1 MKRTQVRLFTMVL
14 LLLLSLTLF
23 NCKKKDTET
32 QFVIKVDSIQLADT
46 VEVGTAL
53 RIEFFGTIGPNG
65 CYSFSHDET
74 DFVQTTVSIKLWG
87 KNSGAGDCPAVI
99 VKLDGMYMDV
109 NFNSSGTYTIQIV
122 QPDNSKLLKTV
133 VVTDPI

>member
-1 MKRTQVRLFTMVL
+1 MKSQFRGFTVILFL
-14 LLLLSLTLF
+14 ILSLSLF

-53 RIEFFGTIGPNG
+53 RIKFFGTIGPNG

-74 DFVQTTVSIKLWG
+74 DFIQTTVSIKLWG
-87 KNSGAGDCPAVI
+87 KNSGAGNCPAVV

-122 QPDNSKLLKTV
+122 QPDNSKLTEMV
-133 VVTDPI
+133 VVEDS

>member
-1 MKRTQVRLFTMVL
+1 MRNIQNRIFPGVL
-14 LLLLSLTLF
+14 LLLLSLSLF

-32 QFVIKVDSIQLADT
+32 QFVIKVDSIRVADT
-46 VEVGTAL
+46 VAVGTSL

-74 DFVQTTVSIKLWG
+74 DFVQTTVLIKLWG
-87 KNSGAGDCPAVI
+87 KNSGSGDCPDVI

-109 NFNSSGTYTIQIV
+109 NFNSAGTYTIQIV
-122 QPDNSKLLKTV
+122 QPDNSKLTKDV
-133 VVTDPI
+133 VVEDI

>member
-1 MKRTQVRLFTMVL
+1 MKTNRIFIAVLF
-14 LLLLSLTLF
+14 LLLSFSLI

-87 KNSGAGDCPAVI
+87 KNSGANDCPDVE
-99 VKLDGMYMDV
+99 VTLDGMYMDV
-109 NFNSSGTYTIQIV
+109 NFNSSGTYTIQII
-122 QPDNSKLLKTV
+122 QPDNSKLTELV
-133 VVTDPI
+133 VVEDS

>member
-1 MKRTQVRLFTMVL
+1 MKKMQLKIFPAIL
-14 LLLLSLTLF
+14 LLILSLSLF
-23 NCKKKDTET
+23 HCKKKDTET
-32 QFVIKVDSIQLADT
+32 QFVIKVDSIRVADT
-46 VEVGTAL
+46 VAVGTNL

-87 KNSGAGDCPAVI
+87 KNSGAGDCPDVV

-109 NFNSSGTYTIQIV
+109 NFNASGTYTIQIV
-122 QPDNSKLLKTV
+122 QPDDSKLLEKV
-133 VVTDPI
+133 VVEDS